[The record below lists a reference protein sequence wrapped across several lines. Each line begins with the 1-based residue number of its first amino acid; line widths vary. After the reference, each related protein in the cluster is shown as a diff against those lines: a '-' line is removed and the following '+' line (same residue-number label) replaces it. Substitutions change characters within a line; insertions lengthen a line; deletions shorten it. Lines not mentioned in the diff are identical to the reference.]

1 MENFGNIFSGWK
13 ERYLNWSRHRA
24 DRRFLQSGPV
34 VATVSAF
41 ATPAFQTARLSSNR
55 LSRLA
60 KAIRSRGFWAFA
72 IITGALAIGGA
83 QVYKRPTWILDR
95 VERVHLKLAGVE
107 SYSVTVHGHRLHYY
121 VSGQAGGEPVVLLHG
136 LGGRSED
143 WIRMLPYLQRAGYRV
158 YTPDLLGFGQSDE
171 PLTASYSI
179 KEQSRLVVGFMDQ
192 VGLERV
198 DLGGW
203 SMGGW
208 IAQKVAVDNP
218 DRVRRLVLMDSAG
231 LNVPPT
237 WDTNIF
243 TPRTPAELNELHSL
257 LTPDAKPMPKFVVD
271 DMLRLSKNYGWVVK
285 KALAS
290 MMTAKDVMDDDLPSL
305 KMPVLILWGDQDR
318 ITPLSEGLTMHSLIP
333 GSWFHVA
340 SGCGHVAPAS
350 CVDQLGPALTS
361 FLKNAP
367 STTSTKTILRA
378 NYEVDKKQPAERS
391 GE

>member
-1 MENFGNIFSGWK
+1 MTSVALPSARPSGF
-13 ERYLNWSRHRA
+13 R
-24 DRRFLQSGPV
+24 
-34 VATVSAF
+34 
-41 ATPAFQTARLSSNR
+41 
-55 LSRLA
+55 
-60 KAIRSRGFWAFA
+60 KALRSRGLWAAA
-72 IITGALAIGGA
+72 IIVGALTIATS
-83 QVYKRPTWILDR
+83 QVIQRPTWILDR

-107 SYSVTVHGHRLHYY
+107 SYSVIVHGHRLHYY
-121 VSGQAGGEPVVLLHG
+121 VSGQPGGEPVVLLHG

-171 PLTASYSI
+171 PLTATYSI
-179 KEQSRLVVGFMDQ
+179 KEQSRLVVGFMDK

-231 LNVPPT
+231 LKMPPT
-237 WDTNIF
+237 FDTNVF
-243 TPRTPAELNELHSL
+243 TPRNQAELNELHAL
-257 LTPDAKPMPKFVVD
+257 LTPDPKPMPKFVVD
-271 DMLRLSKNYGWVVK
+271 DMLRLSQNYGWVVK

-290 MMTAKDVMDDDLPSL
+290 MMTAHDVMDADLPSL

-350 CVDQLGPALTS
+350 CVDQLGPMLTT

-367 STTSTKTILRA
+367 SSTNERTILRA
-378 NYEVDKKQPAERS
+378 NYEVDKKQPAERA

>member
-1 MENFGNIFSGWK
+1 MGTQNLISGWR
-13 ERYLNWSRHRA
+13 EQYAGWRSRRA
-24 DRRFLQSGPV
+24 QRRFLSSGPV
-34 VATVSAF
+34 DGAPLPANEFPRQVSSAH
-41 ATPAFQTARLSSNR
+41 P
-55 LSRLA
+55 SRLL
-60 KAIRSRGFWAFA
+60 RSRGFW
-72 IITGALAIGGA
+72 TGAILATALLFGA
-83 QVYKRPTWILDR
+83 SQIYKRPTWVLDQ

-107 SYSVTVHGHRLHYY
+107 GYSVYVHGHRLHYY
-121 VSGQAGGEPVVLLHG
+121 VSGQPGGEPVVLLHG

-143 WIRMLPYLQRAGYRV
+143 WIRMLPYLQQAGYRV

-171 PLTASYSI
+171 PHNASYSI
-179 KEQSRLVVGFMDQ
+179 QEQARLVVGFMDK

-218 DRVRRLVLMDSAG
+218 ERVRRLVLMDSAG
-231 LNVPPT
+231 LKVPPK
-237 WDTNIF
+237 WDTKIF
-243 TPRTPAELNELHSL
+243 TPTTPDELNQLHAM
-257 LTPDAKPMPKFVVD
+257 LTPDPKPMPKFVVE
-271 DMLRLSKNYGWVVK
+271 DMLRLSRDYGWVVK

-290 MMTAKDVMDDDLPSL
+290 MMTANDVMDADLPSL

-318 ITPLSEGLTMHSLIP
+318 ITPLSEGQTMHTLIP

-367 STTSTKTILRA
+367 STNTSQTNILRA
-378 NYEVDKKQPAERS
+378 NYETDKKSSAERN